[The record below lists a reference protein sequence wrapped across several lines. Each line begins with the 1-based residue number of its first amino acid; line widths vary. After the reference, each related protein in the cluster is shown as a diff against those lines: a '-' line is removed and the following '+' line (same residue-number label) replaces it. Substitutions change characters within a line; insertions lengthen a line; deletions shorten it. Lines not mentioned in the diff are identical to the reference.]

1 MKSRMFR
8 MLQLFAEET
17 VDHTAEPDACLLYT
31 SEES

>member
-17 VDHTAEPDACLLYT
+17 VDHTAEPDAVKD
-31 SEES
+31 SVNP